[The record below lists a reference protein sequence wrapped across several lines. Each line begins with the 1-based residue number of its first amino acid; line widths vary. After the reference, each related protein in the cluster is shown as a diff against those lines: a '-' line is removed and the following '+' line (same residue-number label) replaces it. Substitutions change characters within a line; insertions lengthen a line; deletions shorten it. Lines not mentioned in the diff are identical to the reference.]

1 MNDVIRKLI
10 KAVKPYSTMAWG
22 TLLLVTLQVF
32 TDLWIPRLIQR
43 IIDKGLR
50 QQNLELLIN
59 TALIMLGLSVLSA
72 ALAVLS
78 SLGSVR
84 VGEGVARDLRDE
96 VFLKIQSFSYGN
108 LDRYSTGELMVRI
121 SSDVSAVARLVHMTL
136 RMGTKGPLMMIGAV
150 VMMFVTAP
158 KLAIYVVPILVI
170 AMVVIF
176 YFSSRMEPVYR
187 AVQEKLD
194 RLNTVLQEN
203 IAGAELIKSFVR
215 DAHEEARFEDTNQ
228 DFTASSIRVMQFMTL
243 MSPLVNFSINLA
255 IILIIWMG
263 GLQTIRGEL
272 TTGQLV
278 AFVNYML
285 TMQVPLVFM
294 VNMANNYASA
304 KASGDR
310 VLEILEAQIEVPLAD
325 DPVSFAG
332 APLQHLAFD
341 QVSFRYNGSAEYK
354 ILEDISFTA
363 QAGQTVA
370 ILGATGA
377 GKSTLVNLI
386 PRFYDPRLGKVE
398 INGVDLRQADED
410 SLLMRMGIA
419 PQESVLFSGSI
430 RDNIRYGRP
439 NASEAEVIAAAQ
451 AACIHDFITSLPEG
465 YDTMVE
471 ERGVNFSGGQ
481 KQRLATARALLVH
494 PDYLILDD
502 STSAVDVETEA
513 HIQEAIR
520 EVMRG
525 KTVFMVAQRI
535 STVLNADK
543 ILVLD
548 QGRIAAQGTH
558 RELLAAS
565 PIYREIFDSQLGGG
579 LDS

>member
-32 TDLWIPRLIQR
+32 TDLWNPRLIQR

-158 KLAIYVVPILVI
+158 RLAIYVVPILVI

-215 DAHEEARFEDTNQ
+215 DSHEEARFEVTNQ

-310 VLEILEAQIEVPLAD
+310 VLEILEAQIEVPPAE

-439 NASEAEVIAAAQ
+439 NASEAEVITAAQ

-558 RELLAAS
+558 RELLATS

>member
-215 DAHEEARFEDTNQ
+215 DSHEEARFEDTNQ

-263 GLQTIRGEL
+263 GLQTISGEL

-310 VLEILEAQIEVPLAD
+310 VLEILEAQIEVPPAD

-419 PQESVLFSGSI
+419 PQESVLFSSSI

>member
-96 VFLKIQSFSYGN
+96 VSLKIQSFSYGN

-332 APLQHLAFD
+332 PPLQHLAFD

-439 NASEAEVIAAAQ
+439 NASEAEVITAAQ

-481 KQRLATARALLVH
+481 KQRLAIARALLVH

-558 RELLAAS
+558 RELLATS

>member
-215 DAHEEARFEDTNQ
+215 DSHEEARFEDTNQ

-263 GLQTIRGEL
+263 GLQTISGEL

-310 VLEILEAQIEVPLAD
+310 VLEILEAQIEVPPAD

>member
-22 TLLLVTLQVF
+22 TLLLVTFQVF

-263 GLQTIRGEL
+263 GLQTISGEL

-304 KASGDR
+304 KASGYR
-310 VLEILEAQIEVPLAD
+310 VLEILEAQIEVPPAD

-332 APLQHLAFD
+332 PPLQHLAFD

-439 NASEAEVIAAAQ
+439 NASEAEVITAAQ

-481 KQRLATARALLVH
+481 KQRLAIARALLVH

-558 RELLAAS
+558 RELLATS

>member
-158 KLAIYVVPILVI
+158 RLAIYVVPILVI

-215 DAHEEARFEDTNQ
+215 DSHEEARFEDTNQ

-263 GLQTIRGEL
+263 GLQTISGEL

-310 VLEILEAQIEVPLAD
+310 VLEILEAQIEVPPAD

-439 NASEAEVIAAAQ
+439 NASEAEVITAAQ

-481 KQRLATARALLVH
+481 KQRLAIARALLVH

-558 RELLAAS
+558 RELLATS